1 MNDVTL
7 VSQLKALATPS
18 PLQPK
23 SPAAPGFADML
34 KSAVADTNRLQLE
47 ADRAAVSLQTGE
59 AQNIHEVT
67 IAMEKAEVSLRLM
80 VSMRNKAVEAYQ
92 EIMRMQV

>member
-7 VSQLKALATPS
+7 VSQLKALSSPP
-18 PLQPK
+18 PLQK
-23 SPAAPGFADML
+23 TPAAPGFADML
-34 KSAVADTNRLQLE
+34 KSAVADTNRLQVE
-47 ADRAAVSLQTGE
+47 ADRAAVALQTGE
-59 AQNIHEVT
+59 AKNIHEVT

-80 VSMRNKAVEAYQ
+80 VTMRNKAVEAYQ

>member
-1 MNDVTL
+1 MKDITL
-7 VSQLKALATPS
+7 VSQLKALSTPT
-18 PLQPK
+18 LQPAA
-23 SPAAPGFADML
+23 AAPGFADML
-34 KSAVADTNRLQLE
+34 KSALADTSRLQVE
-47 ADRAAVSLQTGE
+47 ADRAAVALQTGE
-59 AQNIHEVT
+59 AKNIHEVT